1 MNNVVYSV
9 FVKPKFDTPKEK
21 NNLLSFE
28 EYNTELIE
36 CKQGYAKKCGAEWIF
51 FDDLKK
57 ISQFQKKFSIN
68 TIYDAINLYKV
79 KYPIYRILGFDLR
92 SSILKCLVSS
102 KLFAP
107 G

>member
-57 ISQFQKKFSIN
+57 NISISKEI
-68 TIYDAINLYKV
+68 
-79 KYPIYRILGFDLR
+79 FDQYYL
-92 SSILKCLVSS
+92 
-102 KLFAP
+102 
-107 G
+107 